1 MSATSLAIRV
11 LDLDDMTVVGLD
23 GVMAGEGSERLAGEV
38 ERALSRHVSTIVVD
52 LSLLESLDAEASA
65 TLADA
70 TQHAHDLHSRLV
82 VRQPTPCARAVL
94 DLTGTSAVL
103 EFGD

>member
-1 MSATSLAIRV
+1 MSPTSLAIRV

-23 GVMAGEGSERLAGEV
+23 GVVSGDARRLEGAV
-38 ERALSRHVSTIVVD
+38 DRALARRGPMVVVD
-52 LSLLESLDAEASA
+52 CSLLESLDAEGSA

-70 TQHAHDLHSRLV
+70 ARHARDQDSRLV
-82 VRQPTPCARAVL
+82 LRDPTPAARAVL
-94 DLTGTSAVL
+94 DLTGTSAVV

>member
-1 MSATSLAIRV
+1 MASSELAIRV

-23 GVMAGEGSERLAGEV
+23 GVLEAEGSERLVGEV
-38 ERALSRHVSTIVVD
+38 DRALSRNVSTIVVD

-65 TLADA
+65 TLAHA
-70 TQHAHDLHSRLV
+70 SRVAHDQHSRLV
-82 VRQPTPCARAVL
+82 VRQPSPSAKAVL

-103 EFGD
+103 EFTD